1 MIRTNK
7 KLYYKYFDLMR
18 VSKFLNDK
26 DLSLR
31 AESVLSIIQSNNNTD
46 LISLSPHDLHN
57 IGFDKVTIEEIAEYR
72 KTKEILSIRDYVNR
86 LDKWIRLLILP
97 DFFNLQMISRL
108 FKEEKIGSKEQ
119 LTAYFMSKKSEEQF
133 GKDKSELFAYFVQNM
148 DGGLFPHEYRKK
160 YSKNDCVSLNVSGT
174 KIWGNFHNHTPYSDG
189 RCSIKELKDMAKSYD
204 RTYIGISDHTKRVKG
219 VDEDTIIEQHHEIEE
234 LNSLDDNF
242 VVLKSLEC
250 EILYNGELD
259 ISDEYL
265 NKCDYIIAAVHSD
278 TCMTKAEATKRV
290 LKAVDNSYTNIL
302 AHPSSRIYQ
311 KNIGLFLDMHKII
324 DACVANNVAIEINGD
339 ADRLDLDPRF
349 IMYALNKGAFFTVDS
364 DTHSIEGFRS
374 INNAIRIAE
383 DYHIPPERILNTYNR
398 ERLNI
403 LFQKR

>member
-18 VSKFLNDK
+18 VSTFLDDK

-31 AESVLSIIQSNNNTD
+31 AGYVLSIIQSNNNTD
-46 LISLSPHDLHN
+46 LISLSPLDLQN
-57 IGFDKVTIEEIAEYR
+57 IGFDKVTIDEIEEFR
-72 KTKEILSIRDYVNR
+72 KTKEILFIHDYVNSM
-86 LDKWIRLLILP
+86 DKWIKFLILP
-97 DFFNLQMISRL
+97 DFFNLLMISRL
-108 FKEEKIGSKEQ
+108 FKEEKIGSKDQ
-119 LTAYFMSKKSEEQF
+119 LIAYFMSKKSEEKF

-148 DGGLFPHEYRKK
+148 DGDTFPHKYRKE
-160 YSKNDCVSLNVSGT
+160 YSKYDSVTLSISGT
-174 KIWGNFHNHTPYSDG
+174 KILGNFHNHTPYSDG

>member
-1 MIRTNK
+1 
-7 KLYYKYFDLMR
+7 MR
-18 VSKFLNDK
+18 VSTFLDDK

-31 AESVLSIIQSNNNTD
+31 AGYVLSIIQSNNNTD
-46 LISLSPHDLHN
+46 LISLSPLDLQN
-57 IGFDKVTIEEIAEYR
+57 IGFDKVTIDEIEEFR
-72 KTKEILSIRDYVNR
+72 KTKEILFIHDYVNSM
-86 LDKWIRLLILP
+86 DKWIKFLILP
-97 DFFNLQMISRL
+97 DFFNLLMISRL
-108 FKEEKIGSKEQ
+108 FKEEKIGSKDQ
-119 LTAYFMSKKSEEQF
+119 LIAYFMSKKSEEKF

-148 DGGLFPHEYRKK
+148 DGDTFPHKYRKE
-160 YSKNDCVSLNVSGT
+160 YSKYDSVTLSISGT
-174 KIWGNFHNHTPYSDG
+174 KILGNFHNHTPYSDG